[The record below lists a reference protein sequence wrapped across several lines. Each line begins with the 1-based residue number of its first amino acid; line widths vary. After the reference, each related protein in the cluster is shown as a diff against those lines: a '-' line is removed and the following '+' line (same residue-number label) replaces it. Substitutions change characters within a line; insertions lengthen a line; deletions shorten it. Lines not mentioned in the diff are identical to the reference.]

1 MSKFKPSFVAV
12 GLLFVSSALFNTNVL
27 ADNVSGNDKSFMKN
41 AAQSGHYEIE
51 ASKLALSRSS
61 SQEVKDFAQHII
73 EDHQKAAKE
82 LQAIATKKGVELPT
96 KPSLLQMT
104 SIKMLQTHKGTD
116 FDESYAEKVGVDA
129 HKSAI
134 DEFSKASEKSDD
146 SEIKA
151 FAAKTLPTLKKHLE
165 MATVLEKKTDERD

>member
-1 MSKFKPSFVAV
+1 MSKFKPSYIAV
-12 GLLFVSSALFNTNVL
+12 GLLFASSALFNTTAL
-27 ADNVSGNDKSFMKN
+27 ADNVSGKDKNFMKN

-51 ASKLALSRSS
+51 ASKIALTRSG

-73 EDHQKAAKE
+73 DDHQKAAKE

-104 SIKMLQTHKGTD
+104 SIKMLQTHSGTE

-134 DEFSKASEKSDD
+134 DEFATASEKSDD
-146 SEIKA
+146 SEVKA
-151 FAAKTLPTLKKHLE
+151 FAAKTLPALKKHLE
-165 MATVLEKKTDERD
+165 MATVLEKKTDKRD